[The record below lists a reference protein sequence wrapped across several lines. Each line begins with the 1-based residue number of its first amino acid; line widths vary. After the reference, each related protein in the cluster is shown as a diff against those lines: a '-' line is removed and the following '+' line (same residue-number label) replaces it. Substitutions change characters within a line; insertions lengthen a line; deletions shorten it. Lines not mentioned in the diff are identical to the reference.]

1 MKPYVELFS
10 SLTNSLAIVILVY
23 SYLISK
29 KQIHFSTIEKCIRD
43 FRSLDNLNINSSHAE
58 VKSYI
63 ELVNEELF
71 YIENGFLPYS
81 VAIEWIDGMI
91 DFLPFVDNKNNILEK
106 HNTFK
111 VLNSNQSIDEYLGNY
126 PRILNFIQ
134 FNKSINLENLES
146 KNLKIKRLER
156 QKLTIEIINNLR
168 ICFLK
173 KVILKFHVKSENTIF
188 YIITPPTLLI
198 LIRNAKNIWH
208 SELAK

>member
-1 MKPYVELFS
+1 MSSELIELKQYVELIAS
-10 SLTNSLAIVILVY
+10 IVNSIAIVFLVY

-43 FRSLDNLNINSSHAE
+43 FRSLENLNINSSHSE

-71 YIENGFLPYS
+71 YIENGFLPNS

-91 DFLPFVDNKNNILEK
+91 DFLPFVDSKKNILEK

-111 VLNSNQSIDEYLGNY
+111 VLSSNESIDEYLGNY

-173 KVILKFHVKSENTIF
+173 KVKLKFHVKSEKTIF
-188 YIITPPTLLI
+188 YIIPPLFC
-198 LIRNAKNIWH
+198 
-208 SELAK
+208 